1 MQVPQV
7 TEEAA
12 LAVIELYPT
21 PFFLAQAYSTLV
33 GPLCSFS
40 LFSFTIRTV
49 THTKNK
55 SLIHCTTFLILCVP
69 VLFIAKYFRSFL

>member
-1 MQVPQV
+1 MHAMQVPQV

-33 GPLCSFS
+33 GPICSLS
-40 LFSFTIRTV
+40 L
-49 THTKNK
+49 
-55 SLIHCTTFLILCVP
+55 
-69 VLFIAKYFRSFL
+69 

>member
-1 MQVPQV
+1 MLKLLVFAQPMMSLRGSADLEKTTVSEIFALQLMQVPQV

-33 GPLCSFS
+33 GPICSLS
-40 LFSFTIRTV
+40 L
-49 THTKNK
+49 
-55 SLIHCTTFLILCVP
+55 
-69 VLFIAKYFRSFL
+69 